1 MVGHESTYGDRETS
15 VGPPRNPR
23 LLLSSGMNK
32 RLRIV
37 VALTAAIAFSQAPM
51 TALADEGQDEMIDA
65 ILQVNPGL
73 SKSELVGSISDQA
86 KNTGIPEIELIE
98 IVFKDSQA
106 ARVNQEA
113 DRSNMSKSGGGD
125 GDDGYQVRLGCAF
138 QGYYTYSFARN
149 FGVNHG
155 HNVLFV
161 QACQAIHAPGSG
173 QNLTRVGSNH
183 RLWYKNAYP
192 AHIRRV
198 DGASINA
205 HDRAAALAENRYAR
219 NLPYN
224 SNFAFNKT
232 VWDNKYNCSQLV
244 WAAWQ
249 YSNDTDLD
257 DNGGPGVYPEDLWKS
272 RKTVI
277 NRYLTP

>member
-1 MVGHESTYGDRETS
+1 M
-15 VGPPRNPR
+15 
-23 LLLSSGMNK
+23 
-32 RLRIV
+32 I
-37 VALTAAIAFSQAPM
+37 
-51 TALADEGQDEMIDA
+51 ALADEAQEEMIDA

-73 SKSELVGSISDQA
+73 SKSELVASISDQA
-86 KNTGIPEIELIE
+86 KTTGTTETEVVELA
-98 IVFKDSQA
+98 FKDSQA
-106 ARVNQEA
+106 ARATQQRDIA
-113 DRSNMSKSGGGD
+113 DSSINRSGGGG
-125 GDDGYQVRLGCAF
+125 GDDGYQVRLGCAH

-149 FGVNHG
+149 LGVNHG

-161 QACQAIHAPGSG
+161 KACQAIHAPGPG
-173 QNLTRVGSNH
+173 QNLQRVGSNH
-183 RLWYKNAYP
+183 HLWYKNAYP

-198 DGASINA
+198 DGASLNA
-205 HDRAAALAENRYAR
+205 HDRAAALAENRYAL

-244 WAAWQ
+244 WAGWQ
-249 YSNDTDLD
+249 YSNGTDLD